1 MTTQATLL
9 IAGLLCTGVA
19 FAQPVAVAP
28 AGEPA
33 VAPQIVT
40 VPTATTAYPMAA
52 TQPAPAQPHY
62 ALVEAPTLPCAPAY
76 CPRLAPRADRN

>member
-9 IAGLLCTGVA
+9 IAGLLCAGAA
-19 FAQPVAVAP
+19 FAQPVAPAL

-33 VAPQIVT
+33 VAPRV
-40 VPTATTAYPMAA
+40 VTAYPTAA
-52 TQPAPAQPHY
+52 TQPAPALPQY

>member
-9 IAGLLCTGVA
+9 IAGLLCAGAA
-19 FAQPVAVAP
+19 FAQPVAPAL

-33 VAPQIVT
+33 VATQVVT
-40 VPTATTAYPMAA
+40 TPAATTAYPTAA
-52 TQPAPAQPHY
+52 TQPAPALPQY